1 MRKSFRRK
9 SKNDS
14 GVIIYSAFSLHI
26 TCTLAQTY
34 FMSRSKVKEFVDYVN
49 KSRLT
54 TVAGAWVFFFLTSV
68 VPIAF
73 LIVTAFG
80 VFGVSVTKDLISRL
94 PEEFRSAGEIIATT
108 AEKASRGATVLFIG
122 SVILSCTTLLNQMSK
137 DGDAL
142 YGINAK
148 HKRGLFRRAWAFAA
162 LAVLFLTF
170 LVLAFMF
177 AFGSTLVREKLY
189 FFGNRLYATIAA
201 FTLIILFGFIII
213 ITLNK
218 FISPIKLKTKDVWF
232 GAFVSLFIIVLG
244 TIGFILYLRFFNA
257 YNAFYGSLAAVIVFL
272 LWAYIVMI
280 GLVFGVIVNSK
291 RLKKEKI
298 LLNNKLL
305 NKAC

>member
-1 MRKSFRRK
+1 MV
-9 SKNDS
+9 KNKIV
-14 GVIIYSAFSLHI
+14 G
-26 TCTLAQTY
+26 
-34 FMSRSKVKEFVDYVN
+34 FVDYLN
-49 KSRLT
+49 KNRLT

-80 VFGVSVTKDLISRL
+80 VFGVSVTQDLISRL
-94 PEEFRSAGEIIATT
+94 PIEFRAAGEVIATT
-108 AEKASRGATVLFIG
+108 AERASKGATVLFIG

-137 DGDAL
+137 DGDAI
-142 YGINAK
+142 YGVNAK

-170 LVLAFMF
+170 LALAFVF
-177 AFGSTLVREKLY
+177 AFGSALIRTKLY
-189 FFGNRLYATIAA
+189 FRGNKTYVTIAA
-201 FTLIILFGFIII
+201 FTLIILFGFLVIMA
-213 ITLNK
+213 LNK
-218 FISPIKLKTKDVWF
+218 FISPIRLKIKDVWL
-232 GAFVSLFIIVLG
+232 GSFVSLFIIVIG

-257 YNAFYGSLAAVIVFL
+257 YNAFYGSLAAIIVFL
-272 LWAYIVMI
+272 LWAYILMI

-305 NKAC
+305 NKDC